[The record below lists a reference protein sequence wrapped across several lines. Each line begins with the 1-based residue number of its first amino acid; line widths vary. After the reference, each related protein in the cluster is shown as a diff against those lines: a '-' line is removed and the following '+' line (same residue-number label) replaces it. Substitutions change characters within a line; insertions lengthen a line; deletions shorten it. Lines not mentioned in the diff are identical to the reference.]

1 VIDLAMLL
9 MAFDE
14 RAMKNARS
22 VAALA
27 GLLLIYT
34 SPVKAQ
40 DSAPPV
46 PSFDAETAWASFV
59 KLLHENYGYF
69 NRPGVDGDAILAVFA
84 DRAKV
89 ARADKEFID
98 TLQLISHN
106 FADPHFI
113 VGPLDAGDWAVF
125 PTASDLFGVYDGK
138 NFLIEEVRAGGDAAS
153 KGMRPGMAIARIDGM
168 SPRTAIETITG
179 RAFTDLS
186 PVQIGFAF
194 NVALAGHR
202 KQGRMVE
209 ISDSQR
215 HRTYV
220 LAATNDLA
228 QHIEDGLLLETER
241 HGKVGVI
248 RINNSLGRQ
257 ELINAFSK
265 ALASMAGTDAL
276 LIDLRDT
283 PSGGNTSVAR
293 GIMGHFVDHDQPYQM
308 HVIPYETRVLGPTRK
323 FVEYVA
329 PFGMRYAGKVYVAGG
344 HWTGSM
350 GEGLMIGFD
359 AIGATTV
366 GTDLAHL
373 LGALSNETI
382 DGSAAKVDIGTEQLF
397 TVTGL
402 PREAYRPQI
411 YLPRVERTS
420 EGDPVLAAISR

>member
-1 VIDLAMLL
+1 
-9 MAFDE
+9 
-14 RAMKNARS
+14 MKKARS
-22 VAALA
+22 VACLT
-27 GLLLIYT
+27 GLLLVYT
-34 SPVKAQ
+34 SPIEAK
-40 DSAPPV
+40 DTTPPV
-46 PSFDAETAWASFV
+46 ASFDAGTGWASFV

-69 NRPGVDGDAILAVFA
+69 NRPGVDGNAILAAFA
-84 DRAKV
+84 DRAKA
-89 ARADKEFID
+89 ARSDKEFID

-113 VGPLDAGDWAVF
+113 VGPLDGGDWSVF

-153 KGMRPGMAIARIDGM
+153 KGIRPGMVVSRIDGI
-168 SPRTAIETITG
+168 SPRAVIENITG
-179 RAFTDLS
+179 RAFTALS

-215 HRTYV
+215 HRTYA

-228 QHIEDGLLLETER
+228 QHVEDGPLLETER
-241 HGKVGVI
+241 QGTTGVI

-257 ELINAFSK
+257 ELIDAFSK
-265 ALASMAGTDAL
+265 ALASMADTDVL

-293 GIMGHFVDHDQPYQM
+293 GIMGHFVDHDRPYQM

-329 PFGMRYAGKVYVAGG
+329 PFGTRYAGKVYVAGG

-397 TVTGL
+397 TVAGL
-402 PREAYRPQI
+402 PRESYRPQI
-411 YLPRVERTS
+411 YLPRAERTS
-420 EGDPVLAAISR
+420 EGDPILAAIAR